1 MATRTQDGPS
11 LLGRI
16 LGHYRILE
24 RIGAGG
30 MGVVYRA
37 RDQRLERDVALKL
50 LPPGALGDAS
60 ARKRFRK
67 EALALS
73 RLNHPNVA
81 TVHDFDSQ
89 EGTDFLVTELVRGL
103 TLDDKLAA
111 GPLPEKEVIQ
121 VGLQLADGLEAA
133 HREGV
138 IHRDL
143 KPGNLRLT
151 PEGRLKI
158 LDFGLAKRVD
168 PADQTSMTQSLSEP
182 GATAGTLAYMAPE
195 QLKGEKVDAR
205 SDLWAAGVVLYEL
218 STGRRPFEGRTANA
232 LADQIFHAAP
242 PSPQTLQPAL
252 SPRLAEVILKCL
264 EKDPDNRYQSAK
276 ELLVDFR
283 RLGTA
288 TAVATASPAAAL
300 EPQRPWAR
308 VQRALSRPR
317 SIAVAAVLLL
327 FALLLWVVMFRRPS
341 TSQPAEPSRVA
352 TATAPRVS
360 TGGKASSIAEANE
373 YFEKAM
379 LFLFTQDD
387 LPRSREM
394 LERALALDPHFAE
407 ARAWYGFTDVLMV
420 GSGYSNDSSWLYKA
434 EQESRQALRDDADS
448 GRAHSTLA
456 AAYMLEGRKELVPGE
471 AAKALAANPADLDAR
486 TWLSNYYVL
495 NGDYATADSLSKQIL
510 DKQPLFYPAHMNLG
524 DSLRQQG
531 DTPGAVLQF
540 KKILDVDAQNNF
552 AITGLAQTYMDAG
565 DLANARTT
573 LERGRPQDRK
583 RYETRLTW
591 VLLLALEGRKDEAAK
606 EIDPELTK
614 YCQSFVWTTL
624 PMAEFYAV
632 VGDTSQ
638 ALTWLE
644 RAVSNGDERVEWF
657 RRDPLLANLR
667 RLPRF
672 QQILESTAYRRQQRP
687 PFPPAP

>member
-1 MATRTQDGPS
+1 MATGTQDGPD
-11 LLGRI
+11 LLGRT

-24 RIGAGG
+24 QIGAGG

-50 LPPGALGDAS
+50 LPPGALSDAA

-73 RLNHPNVA
+73 RLNHPNIA

-89 EGTDFLVTELVRGL
+89 DGTDFLVTELVAGL
-103 TLDDKLAA
+103 TLGDKLLS
-111 GPLPEKEVIQ
+111 GPLREKEVIQ

-151 PEGRLKI
+151 REGRLKI

-168 PADQTSMTQSLSEP
+168 PADQASMTQSLSEP

-195 QLKGEKVDAR
+195 QLKGERVDAR

-232 LADQIFHAAP
+232 LADQIFHAAV
-242 PSPQTLQPAL
+242 PSPHTLQPAL
-252 SPRLAEVILKCL
+252 SPHLVGIILKCL
-264 EKDPDNRYQSAK
+264 EKDAEDRYQSAK

-283 RLGTA
+283 RLSKPA
-288 TAVATASPAAAL
+288 TAPADRKRRLSLPRIAAVAGAAILLLAGLLWALVLRTPRTSEPARSTPVAAA
-300 EPQRPWAR
+300 
-308 VQRALSRPR
+308 
-317 SIAVAAVLLL
+317 
-327 FALLLWVVMFRRPS
+327 
-341 TSQPAEPSRVA
+341 TS
-352 TATAPRVS
+352 PRVS
-360 TGGKASSIAEANE
+360 TGGKASRVAEANE

-394 LERALALDPHFAE
+394 LEQALDLDSHFAE

-420 GSGYSNDSSWLYKA
+420 GSGYSNDSGWLYKA
-434 EQESRQALRDDADS
+434 EQEARQALRDDANS

-495 NGDYATADSLSKQIL
+495 NGDYATADSLLKQIL

-531 DTPGAVLQF
+531 DIPGAVLQF
-540 KKILDVDAQNNF
+540 RKILEVDAQNNF

-565 DLANARTT
+565 DLANARKT

-591 VLLLALEGRKDEAAK
+591 VLLLALEGRKEEAAK

-657 RRDPLLANLR
+657 RRDPLLANLH

-687 PFPPAP
+687 SVPPAP

>member
-1 MATRTQDGPS
+1 MATGTEDGPNLPS
-11 LLGRI
+11 RT
-16 LGHYRILE
+16 LGHYRIVE

-37 RDQRLERDVALKL
+37 HDERLDRDVALKL
-50 LPPGALGDAS
+50 LPPGSLADDS
-60 ARKRFRK
+60 SRRRFRK

-73 RLNHPNVA
+73 RLNHPNIA
-81 TVHDFDSQ
+81 TVHDFDTQ
-89 EGTDFLVTELVRGL
+89 DGTDFLVTELVPGL
-103 TLDDKLAA
+103 TLDDKLKA
-111 GPLPEKEVIQ
+111 GALPEKEVIQ
-121 VGLQLADGLEAA
+121 VGLQLADGLAAA
-133 HREGV
+133 HREGI

-168 PADQTSMTQSLSEP
+168 PADQVSITQSMSEP
-182 GATAGTLAYMAPE
+182 GGTAGTLAYMAPE

-218 STGRRPFEGRTANA
+218 STGRRPFEGRTPNA
-232 LADQIFHAAP
+232 LADEIFHAAV
-242 PSPQTLQPAL
+242 PSPQTLQAAL
-252 SPRLAEVILKCL
+252 SPHLVGVILKCL
-264 EKDPDNRYQSAK
+264 EKDPEDRYQSAK

-283 RLGTA
+283 RLSKPA
-288 TAVATASPAAAL
+288 TTPAGRKRRLSLRRIAPVVGAV
-300 EPQRPWAR
+300 
-308 VQRALSRPR
+308 
-317 SIAVAAVLLL
+317 ILLL
-327 FALLLWVVMFRRPS
+327 AGLLWALVLRSPR
-341 TSQPAEPSRVA
+341 TSQPAASTRPGAGTSSK
-352 TATAPRVS
+352 VS
-360 TGGKASSIAEANE
+360 TGGKASPVAEANE

-394 LERALALDPHFAE
+394 LEQALVLDPHFAE

-434 EQESRQALRDDADS
+434 EQESRQALRDDANS

-486 TWLSNYYVL
+486 IWLSNYYVL
-495 NGDYATADSLSKQIL
+495 NGDYTTADSLLKQIL

-540 KKILDVDAQNNF
+540 RKILDVDAQNNF

-565 DLANARTT
+565 DLANARKT
-573 LERGRPQDRK
+573 LESGRPQDRK

-591 VLLLALEGRKDEAAK
+591 VLLLALEGRKKEAAK
-606 EIDPELTK
+606 EIDPELAK
-614 YCQSFVWTTL
+614 YCQSFVWATL

-632 VGDTSQ
+632 MGDTSQ

-667 RLPRF
+667 SLPRF
-672 QQILESTAYRRQQRP
+672 QQILESTAYRLQQRP
-687 PFPPAP
+687 PAAR